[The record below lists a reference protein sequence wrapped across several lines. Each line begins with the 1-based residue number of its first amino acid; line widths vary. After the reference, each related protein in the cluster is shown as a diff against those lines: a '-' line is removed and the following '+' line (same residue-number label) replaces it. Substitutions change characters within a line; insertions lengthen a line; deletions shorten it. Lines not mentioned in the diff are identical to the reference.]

1 MNKMTKKQKE
11 FVLRFYLGL
20 GVSMYLLLLI
30 ALMAML
36 KIHNY
41 I

>member
-1 MNKMTKKQKE
+1 MIKMTEKQKA

-20 GVSMYLLLLI
+20 GISMYLLLLV